1 MNTKKV
7 DSYILYT
14 SFTLFIISLTQESYC
29 TNQCG
34 DSLAVFLVGG
44 LGVLFEIGAL
54 MDKYLNINTIG
65 EVDYTI
71 GATFSWLANPALFIA
86 WQTYKESKTTS
97 LVFTIISL
105 ALMLSFL
112 MFDEVID
119 NEAGHYNKI
128 VSYKA
133 GYWLWL
139 SSAAVLAVGALLRR
153 RITYHNKV

>member
-1 MNTKKV
+1 MNNKKV
-7 DSYILYT
+7 DSYIFYT
-14 SFTLFIISLTQESYC
+14 SFALFIISLTQESYC

-54 MDKYLNINTIG
+54 TDKYLNINTIG

-71 GATFSWLANPALFIA
+71 GATFSWLANPALLIA
-86 WQTYKESKTTS
+86 WLTYKESKTTS
-97 LVFTIISL
+97 LVFTMLSL

-112 MFDEVID
+112 MFDKVID

-128 VSYKA
+128 VNYKA

-139 SSAAVLAVGALLRR
+139 SSSAVLAAGALVKR
-153 RITYHNKV
+153 RITHHNKV

>member
-1 MNTKKV
+1 MNNKKV
-7 DSYILYT
+7 DSYIFYT
-14 SFTLFIISLTQESYC
+14 SFALFIISLTQESYC

-34 DSLAVFLVGG
+34 NSFIIFILGG
-44 LGVLFEIGAL
+44 LGVLLEIGAL
-54 MDKYLNINTIG
+54 TDKYLDINTIG

-71 GATFSWLANPALFIA
+71 GATFSWLANPALLIA
-86 WQTYKESKTTS
+86 WLTYKENKTTS
-97 LVFTIISL
+97 LVFTILSL

-139 SSAAVLAVGALLRR
+139 SSSAVLAAWTLLRR
-153 RITYHNKV
+153 RISYHNKV

>member
-1 MNTKKV
+1 MDNKKV
-7 DSYILYT
+7 DSYIFYT
-14 SFTLFIISLTQESYC
+14 SFALFIISLTQESYC

-54 MDKYLNINTIG
+54 TDKYLDIKTIG
-65 EVDYTI
+65 EVDYAI
-71 GATFSWLANPALFIA
+71 GATFSWLANPALLIA
-86 WQTYKESKTTS
+86 WLTYKESRTTS
-97 LVFTIISL
+97 HVFSILSL

-128 VSYKA
+128 VGYQA

-139 SSAAVLAVGALLRR
+139 SSSAVLAAGALLRR